1 MRKKLVLGLAALAL
15 LVGIAAWAALRVTR
29 PGPEWT
35 VASSAAL
42 AALERG
48 LEAERKYYH
57 AEAQRRFAEAVEL
70 DPGCAACRLG
80 LLRTSRLDY
89 DGAEAAAK
97 ELAALDRERLNDRER
112 FLVDRMVARLTGD
125 EARAAE
131 LARDYARRHPDDPY
145 ALEAQADELW
155 EERRF
160 DEVERIY
167 LRILEIDPNY
177 VTAQNRLGYLAMAQ
191 GDFAAAED
199 RFRTYR
205 YVAPDQA
212 NPHDSL
218 GELYLLTG
226 RWDEAR
232 AELEEALSLRPDFCA
247 SYENLIH
254 VAVLTGEPQQALPV
268 MRRAAEPGR
277 CDEHTLE
284 RQRCRIELWTR
295 LLAGHHADL
304 ATSFEESCSAK
315 LRVSPWIPHLAA
327 LLEGDLDAAR
337 DIEAWVI
344 EQQRKREGDAA
355 RDATTPHLA
364 AVRLVAEGEPEAAA
378 ERFAAADALLD
389 YWTSNG
395 LFKLHNRLQWVN
407 ALEHAGDAAGAAK
420 LLGEV
425 AAVNPALAQSY
436 RAGEVLRPAPLP
448 GSAGG
453 RRRGAARTLR

>member
-15 LVGIAAWAALRVTR
+15 LAGLAAWAALHAAR

-35 VASSAAL
+35 VASPAAL

-48 LEAERKYYH
+48 LEAERKYYL
-57 AEAQRRFAEAVEL
+57 AEAHGSFAEAVEL

-80 LLRTSRLDY
+80 LLRTSRLDH
-89 DGAEAAAK
+89 DRAEAAAK

-112 FLVDRMVARLTGD
+112 FLVDRTVARLTGD
-125 EARAAE
+125 ADRAAE
-131 LARDYARRHPDDPY
+131 LAREFARRHPDDPW

-155 EERRF
+155 KERRF

-167 LRILEIDPNY
+167 LRILEIDPNS
-177 VTAQNRLGYLAMAQ
+177 VEAQNRLGYLAMAQ

-218 GELYLLTG
+218 GELYVLTG

-232 AELEEALSLRPDFCA
+232 AELEEALSIRPDFCA
-247 SYENLIH
+247 SYEQLIH
-254 VAVLTGEPQQALPV
+254 IAVLTGEPQTALPV
-268 MRRAAEPGR
+268 LRRAAEPGR

-284 RQRCRIELWTR
+284 RQRCRIELWTG
-295 LLAGHHADL
+295 LLGGRHAEL
-304 ATSFEESCSAK
+304 ATGFEESCSAE

-327 LLEGDLDAAR
+327 VLEGDLDAAR
-337 DIEAWVI
+337 DVEAWVV

-355 RDATTPHLA
+355 RDATTPHLQ
-364 AVRLVAEGEPEAAA
+364 AVRLVAEGEPAAAA
-378 ERFAAADALLD
+378 ERFAAADARLD
-389 YWTSNG
+389 FWTGNG
-395 LFKLHNRLQWVN
+395 VFKLYNRLQWVN
-407 ALEHAGDAAGAAK
+407 ALEHAGDASGAAK

-425 AAVNPALAQSY
+425 AAVNPALAETY
-436 RAGEVLRPAPLP
+436 RAGEVLRPSPLP
-448 GSAGG
+448 GAAAG

>member
-1 MRKKLVLGLAALAL
+1 MRKKLVLGLALAL
-15 LVGIAAWAALRVTR
+15 LAGIAAWAALHARR
-29 PGPEWT
+29 PGREWT

-48 LEAERKYYH
+48 LEAERKFYH
-57 AEAQRRFAEAVEL
+57 AEAHRSFAEAVAL
-70 DPGCAACRLG
+70 DPACAACRLG
-80 LLRTSRLDY
+80 MLRTSRLDR
-89 DGAEAAAK
+89 DRAEAAAK
-97 ELAALDRERLNDRER
+97 ELAALDRESLNDRER
-112 FLVDRMVARLTGD
+112 FLVDRTVARLTGD
-125 EARAAE
+125 EERAAE
-131 LARDYARRHPDDPY
+131 LAREFVRRHPDDPY
-145 ALEAQADELW
+145 ALEAQANELW

-177 VTAQNRLGYLAMAQ
+177 VEVQNRLGYLAMAQ
-191 GDFAAAED
+191 GDFSTAED

-218 GELYLLTG
+218 GELYVLTG
-226 RWDEAR
+226 RWEEAR
-232 AELEEALSLRPDFCA
+232 AELEEALGIRPDFCA

-254 VAVLTGEPQQALPV
+254 VAVLTGDPQQALPV
-268 MRRAAEPGR
+268 LRRAAEPGR

-295 LLAGHHADL
+295 LLAGRHADL
-304 ATSFEESCSAK
+304 AAGFEESCSAK
-315 LRVSPWIPHLAA
+315 LRVSPWIPHLGA
-327 LLEGDLDAAR
+327 LLAGDLDTAR
-337 DIEAWVI
+337 DVEAWVI

-364 AVRLVAEGEPEAAA
+364 GVRLVAEGDPEAAV
-378 ERFAAADALLD
+378 ERFAAADARLD
-389 YWTSNG
+389 YWTGNG
-395 LFKLHNRLQWVN
+395 VFKLYNRLQWVN

-425 AAVNPALAQSY
+425 AAVNPALAESY

-448 GSAGG
+448 EAAGG
-453 RRRGAARTLR
+453 RRRGTERTLR